1 MVDPERF
8 RQVDEVARARELARR
23 FGCDFVD
30 LHRFSLKEEILKR
43 VPAELMFRFNFV
55 PLEETPD
62 GRLAIS
68 IADPSQL
75 LLIDEISLL
84 LGRRLVVLV
93 AALSQISEVLR
104 RIDPHAKEAAENPPD
119 DPLGGLTILMLR
131 FALRKSPGRTCAPGP
146 PRLIQTK
153 SGDAP
158 NKTISLDWLFRRHA
172 TSNSPVLKIPTSGN
186 TSQKWGT
193 RFPSL

>member
-1 MVDPERF
+1 MIDPERF

-119 DPLGGLTILMLR
+119 DPLGPNDPDAQVRAPKKPRPHLR
-131 FALRKSPGRTCAPGP
+131 
-146 PRLIQTK
+146 
-153 SGDAP
+153 SGAAKADP
-158 NKTISLDWLFRRHA
+158 DKER
-172 TSNSPVLKIPTSGN
+172 
-186 TSQKWGT
+186 
-193 RFPSL
+193 